1 MFIFFLIVGSAFALM
16 MALYA
21 AYTFGHMVGFERGEQ
36 DHIEREREAALMGRG
51 SNG

>member
-1 MFIFFLIVGSAFALM
+1 MIIFLLIVGSAFALM

-21 AYTFGHMVGFERGEQ
+21 AYTFGHFCGYGKGEQ
-36 DHIEREREAALMGRG
+36 DHIEREREAALMGRR